1 MKTLLGMSTKM
12 RSFTRDVE
20 QRLDSVYKQ
29 GAGKKYGYEGITQ
42 QSLAPAVQTGA
53 SAESKFEDRMLSK
66 MQAQAQ
72 QYLESTG
79 KRQAGPLMIKG
90 DHSLAKPMLRVKH
103 MASSSTKRAIRAK

>member
-1 MKTLLGMSTKM
+1 M
-12 RSFTRDVE
+12 
-20 QRLDSVYKQ
+20 
-29 GAGKKYGYEGITQ
+29 
-42 QSLAPAVQTGA
+42 PTGG

-90 DHSLAKPMLRVKH
+90 DHSLAKPLRVKH
-103 MASSSTKRAIRAK
+103 MTSSSTKRAIRAK